1 MNARFIFVFWFLGSS
16 LIDAN
21 MTCEDNL
28 MAPITCRDILYR
40 AFPVVPDPDVERM
53 RNYCYV
59 LCSQIRILEIRSKK
73 STSLEEKKSLGYNI
87 DQLKRFLQVALIAL
101 RAGYFVFGAMKF
113 RAFLSET
120 QLRRKA
126 ES

>member
-1 MNARFIFVFWFLGSS
+1 MRARLILIFWFLVGSLS
-16 LIDAN
+16 FAN
-21 MTCEDNL
+21 MICEEHL
-28 MAPITCRDILYR
+28 MKTITCKDLLYR
-40 AFPVVPDPDVERM
+40 VFPVAPDVDVERM

-73 STSLEEKKSLGYNI
+73 STSLEEKKSLDSNLK
-87 DQLKRFLQVALIAL
+87 QLKRFLQVGLIAL
-101 RAGYFVFGAMKF
+101 RAGYFVFGPMKF